1 MKISISFAAVIISLL
16 FPTISPLALTP
27 LSLSVIPQKTVYTL
41 KLGAAAVSAAS
52 MARYHYNLEMKPPE
66 ETWKGSQAEIRSKW
80 AKHVFDNEEWLYA
93 IQTLR
98 NAITS
103 NTFYASTVLSL
114 FALGAGRAFQAVQTM
129 RTVHDPKSHF
139 MRGSFESLQ
148 GYRVATLLLLLL
160 GSAYKFAQAAR
171 TMTHAGFMF
180 PTAPL
185 PLLQKMMRKSENS
198 QWGGLR
204 YLYLSMGGVV
214 WVIWGDLPFAVALF
228 LLRRFFIKI
237 DGTLEKVMGVG
248 DYIDGDD

>member
-1 MKISISFAAVIISLL
+1 MMIRTQAAPKSTQTNIRLTK
-16 FPTISPLALTP
+16 PTIP
-27 LSLSVIPQKTVYTL
+27 
-41 KLGAAAVSAAS
+41 
-52 MARYHYNLEMKPPE
+52 RYHYKLKKKPPE

-80 AKHVFDNEEWLYA
+80 AKHVFDNKEWLYA

-129 RTVHDPKSHF
+129 RTIHDPKSHF

-148 GYRVATLLLLLL
+148 GYRVAALLLLLL

-214 WVIWGDLPFAVALF
+214 WVIWGGESARSTFTGHRRSTHAGDTSMRSVAH
-228 LLRRFFIKI
+228 
-237 DGTLEKVMGVG
+237 TN
-248 DYIDGDD
+248 Y